1 MLEPTDLFMKSYQIE
16 KGIELFMIHPDS
28 LAVPLP
34 LVIEVGRSVFRE
46 PIVLGVLCD
55 LCYRPVEKRRER
67 LTTIYA
73 RSWAYP
79 YLRLRLWWR
88 QHFYEALNWLE
99 ARQVI
104 AILAPEGQRTRLRDI
119 RPGFWR

>member
-1 MLEPTDLFMKSYQIE
+1 MLEPNVLFMKSYQIE

-28 LAVPLP
+28 VPLP
-34 LVIEVGRSVFRE
+34 LVIEVGRLLFRE
-46 PIVLGVLCD
+46 PSVHGVLCD
-55 LCYRPVEKRRER
+55 LGYRPVEQRFER
-67 LTTIYA
+67 LTVIYA